1 MKKKSFINLLII
13 TACAFIVSSCSEDWT
28 VENDEFTEYIKLYLP
43 KAESD
48 QITTLIMDERMTS
61 VYEESYSV
69 FLGGPNDASKNITA
83 TFTIDNQEV
92 SNFNEKNNTNYQLL
106 PDYLYELSS
115 NQVTILNGERG
126 SESITV
132 RIIPSLELQAGEYIL
147 PVSIIS
153 SDANVNTTLSTV
165 YFIIRVPEDE
175 PEVPDEPGSPD
186 KVLSLGTNW
195 GDIISVGPDDI
206 LYIRDTDNVMWV
218 YKPDSEGVYSI
229 AATPFPGD
237 PWNASGWFYYI
248 KDNIEFVVNDD
259 GFYGMFRFDIDP
271 ETYFLTAKE
280 TVNPEDP
287 WPNNF
292 GFWYGDG
299 WHKFNL
305 IPLGEFIFF
314 HNRENKDLMRVPMD
328 QFLDPVP
335 GTWHKPGWYEDENNI
350 IESDFNYKQVVSFGD
365 YLMGLR
371 VDGTLWVY
379 HVSAEG
385 ELDEPKQIGS
395 GWDKYT
401 HIVALSNNVLI
412 AMDNNGDIFRYVIDL
427 EEVYN
432 IGGTEN

>member
-175 PEVPDEPGSPD
+175 PEVPEEPGSPD

-195 GDIISVGPDDI
+195 GNILSVGPDDV
-206 LYIRDTDNVMWV
+206 LYIRDT
-218 YKPDSEGVYSI
+218 
-229 AATPFPGD
+229 
-237 PWNASGWFYYI
+237 
-248 KDNIEFVVNDD
+248 
-259 GFYGMFRFDIDP
+259 
-271 ETYFLTAKE
+271 
-280 TVNPEDP
+280 
-287 WPNNF
+287 
-292 GFWYGDG
+292 
-299 WHKFNL
+299 
-305 IPLGEFIFF
+305 
-314 HNRENKDLMRVPMD
+314 
-328 QFLDPVP
+328 
-335 GTWHKPGWYEDENNI
+335 
-350 IESDFNYKQVVSFGD
+350 
-365 YLMGLR
+365 
-371 VDGTLWVY
+371 
-379 HVSAEG
+379 
-385 ELDEPKQIGS
+385 
-395 GWDKYT
+395 
-401 HIVALSNNVLI
+401 NNV
-412 AMDNNGDIFRYVIDL
+412 VW
-427 EEVYN
+427 V
-432 IGGTEN
+432 